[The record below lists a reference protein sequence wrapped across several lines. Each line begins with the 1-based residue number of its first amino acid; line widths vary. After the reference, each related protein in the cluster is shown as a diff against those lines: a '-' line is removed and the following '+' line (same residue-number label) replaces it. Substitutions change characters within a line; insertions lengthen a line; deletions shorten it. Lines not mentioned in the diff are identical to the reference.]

1 MAEIASHE
9 FERQKANV
17 MEALV
22 YARADYM
29 HADSEIE
36 REIHMSAINHLLDTA
51 IDCGFIAIR
60 GANAEASSD

>member
-1 MAEIASHE
+1 MTEVAPQE
-9 FERQKANV
+9 FDRQRANV

-29 HADSEIE
+29 HADTDIE